1 MQQPLHYILIL
12 CMSVFSISQSIHAK
26 TIGFSIVEEIE
37 GVTFEDINEQLIE
50 IIEGRG
56 IVISYTSHAQKMLLR
71 TSPQINP
78 DYNVYTNALIHLFC
92 TAEQAHEMTSINPH
106 IISGCPYGI
115 AVYELANNPG
125 NVFLSYRKTSVIEYQ
140 KVMAMLQDIV
150 NEVTE
155 EFGSDEN

>member
-1 MQQPLHYILIL
+1 MQIKKPYIFILLMSIFAIIQPI
-12 CMSVFSISQSIHAK
+12 QAK
-26 TIGFSIVEEIE
+26 TIGFSIIEEIE
-37 GVTFEDINEQLIE
+37 DVTFEDINEQLIE
-50 IIEGRG
+50 VIESRG

-71 TSPQINP
+71 TSPQVNP

-115 AVYELANNPG
+115 SVYELSNNPG
-125 NVFLSYRKTSVIEYQ
+125 NVFLSYRNTSVIEYQ
-140 KVMAMLQDIV
+140 KVIAMLQDIV

-155 EFGSDEN
+155 EFGSYED